1 MATRTGA
8 DNKTSFV
15 DRRPIGL
22 CASFQHSPEIG
33 ARAVRF
39 DPRGFGHLAHAEIAV
54 NQTRPMISLRLY
66 AGGRKC
72 VGVGLTFI
80 TQRIEPG
87 RANDGRRESCVGVG
101 AQRRNSP
108 VRALRRFAQ
117 ILP

>member
-66 AGGRKC
+66 AGGHERRWLPGSSGKS
-72 VGVGLTFI
+72 GKYSALT
-80 TQRIEPG
+80 
-87 RANDGRRESCVGVG
+87 RASK
-101 AQRRNSP
+101 
-108 VRALRRFAQ
+108 
-117 ILP
+117 